1 MTYTRKLRRK
11 AARAL
16 AGQGFWGLGEVPRDR
31 RDRPWPADDP
41 GIPNEPTEAG
51 RRMGH
56 ILATLA
62 DRAYQ
67 EREGQPLRQRC
78 RGCALRHGT
87 LANGCEEPLMDII
100 KAVIEIRP
108 FHCHMGKEPRPY
120 CAGVEALWG
129 SEAAKTLDGAVRRAM
144 EARES

>member
-11 AARAL
+11 AARAK
-16 AGQGFWGLGEVPRDR
+16 AGPEPIAPVPWDFSEA
-31 RDRPWPADDP
+31 PEPGDP

-51 RRMGH
+51 RRMGR

-100 KAVIEIRP
+100 KAVVEIRP

-144 EARES
+144 EARGS